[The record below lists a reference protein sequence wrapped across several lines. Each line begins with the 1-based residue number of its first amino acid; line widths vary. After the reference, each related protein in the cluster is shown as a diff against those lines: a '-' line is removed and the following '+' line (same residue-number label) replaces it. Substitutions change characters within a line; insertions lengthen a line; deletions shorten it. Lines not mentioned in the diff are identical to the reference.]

1 MARGS
6 LLPDRTALG
15 RDRLNDMS
23 DDFGTVNQR
32 RGDRAREIEILRQ
45 QYRRHQEALQRMTE
59 DAPTERLAS
68 EYERLL
74 GEIDAA
80 LVKLDELE
88 GRRGGVP
95 RAAARPPSPM
105 VPPPVGPTSREKP
118 ERGGSPGNDPEA
130 TRPHGD
136 PLRPAAEPG
145 MRPLMTS
152 SGAVG
157 DDDETLVDYPPEDE
171 RRSRVA
177 LIAVI
182 GLVALGLIAW
192 LIWRTT
198 ANRTAPEIVQA
209 TTAEAVDTQPVEPVE
224 ILTVT
229 PPVQNYGV
237 IRKGTRAT
245 RQFEV
250 ANTSDEPV
258 SIQLERSACRC
269 LYYEYAEVIPPNGRE
284 SVTVTIDGARAPA
297 GELQE
302 SVAVRI
308 KGDPEPVASLGVEA
322 RIQ

>member
-1 MARGS
+1 MMARGS

-88 GRRGGVP
+88 GRRGPAP
-95 RAAARPPSPM
+95 RGASPAAQPM
-105 VPPPVGPTSREKP
+105 VPPPAAAPSRDKAVRP
-118 ERGGSPGNDPEA
+118 SSRIDPEA
-130 TRPHGD
+130 TRAHGD

-145 MRPLMTS
+145 MRPLVTS
-152 SGAVG
+152 PGAVG
-157 DDDETLVDYPPEDE
+157 DDDETLVDYPPEED
-171 RRSRVA
+171 RRPRVA

-182 GLVALGLIAW
+182 GLVALVLIGW

-198 ANRTAPEIVQA
+198 ANRTAPEIVQE
-209 TTAEAVDTQPVEPVE
+209 TTAEAVDMQAVEPVE
-224 ILTVT
+224 LLTVT

-250 ANTSDEPV
+250 ANTTGEPV

-308 KGDPEPVASLGVEA
+308 KGDPEPAASLGVEA